1 MQSDSSARTSFFDDD
16 DLNLKVEFVKPGK
29 SHSKYL
35 ILSPGAKS
43 SLTRADTSEKGFYV
57 LFERILAY
65 YEVPILSNLA
75 LSHIEPKFQNSSFRL
90 GSRPLKTK
98 RPSP

>member
-16 DLNLKVEFVKPGK
+16 DLNLKFEFVKPEK

-35 ILSPGAKS
+35 VLSPGAKS

-57 LFERILAY
+57 LYERILAY
-65 YEVPILSNLA
+65 YEVPTLSHLP
-75 LSHIEPKFQNSSFRL
+75 LSHIEPKFQNSSFRI

-98 RPSP
+98 CPSS